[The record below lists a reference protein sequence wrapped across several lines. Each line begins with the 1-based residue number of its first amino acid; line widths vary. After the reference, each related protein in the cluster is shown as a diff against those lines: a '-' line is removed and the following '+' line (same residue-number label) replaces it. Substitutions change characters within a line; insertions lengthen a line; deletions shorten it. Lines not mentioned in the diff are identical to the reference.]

1 MREGTGSMTAGLA
14 LIDKCIGAL
23 GALELGLA
31 MKMSRVNVEQMV
43 LARKAADPK
52 AAAASFLRSRYYKAW
67 SRAQLNNTE
76 YAPMLCV
83 LMLLIRVKASRT
95 GRSLCAMER
104 ISCVGSVMSSL
115 VFVYAVA
122 TQGKVDV
129 ANMRPGQAGMSPLR
143 PLGALTRY
151 AAMAGLVWCAARDDS
166 AD

>member
-1 MREGTGSMTAGLA
+1 MA

-23 GALELGLA
+23 GALELLLA
-31 MKMSRVNVEQMV
+31 MKMSGVNMEQMAI
-43 LARKAADPK
+43 ARKAENPK
-52 AAAASFLRSRYYKAW
+52 AAAASFLQSRYYKAW

-83 LMLLIRVKASRT
+83 LMLLIRMKAART
-95 GRSLCAMER
+95 GRALNAVER
-104 ISCVGSVMSSL
+104 GSCVGAVLSSL

-143 PLGALTRY
+143 PLGALARY
-151 AAMAGLVWCAARDDS
+151 LAMGGLVWCAARDDS
-166 AD
+166 NDEVKC